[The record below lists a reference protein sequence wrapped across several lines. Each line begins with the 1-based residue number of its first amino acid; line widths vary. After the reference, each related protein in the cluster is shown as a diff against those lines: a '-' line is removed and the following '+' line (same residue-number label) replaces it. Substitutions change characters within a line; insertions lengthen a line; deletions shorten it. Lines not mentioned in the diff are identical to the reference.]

1 MISNKEKRGLIIS
14 DISLAFLDSRKRFAI
29 LSCVMLRIKCNHSQ
43 IPILISANVLDLG
56 WEN

>member
-29 LSCVMLRIKCNHSQ
+29 LSCVMLRIKCNHIQ